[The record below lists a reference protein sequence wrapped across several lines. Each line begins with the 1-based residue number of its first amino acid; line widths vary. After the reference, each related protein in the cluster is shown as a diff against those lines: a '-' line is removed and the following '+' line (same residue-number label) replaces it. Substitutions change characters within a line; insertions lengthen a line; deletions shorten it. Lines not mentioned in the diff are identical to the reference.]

1 MTTGDARGGA
11 FALIVATDTYQ
22 DSRLVQLRS
31 PARDAEELAGVLTD
45 PKIGGYQVQSF
56 MNEQTHL
63 LNEEIEG
70 FFADRLPQDTLLLYL
85 SCHGVKDVDGRLR
98 FATKSTKMNR
108 LAATAISA
116 EFVYEQVDRSRAQNV
131 LVLLDCCY
139 SGSYLRGHRARSVDR
154 ADIGA
159 LQGRGRA
166 VITSSTSVEY
176 SFEIDT
182 GRVEGA
188 PVASVFTAAIIEGLR
203 TGQADR
209 DGDGLVSVDDLYGY
223 VFESVRERTPHQTP
237 EKKWGDIRG
246 DFIVARNP
254 YPPADI
260 AEPLPPELAEA
271 LNSPY
276 SRVRV
281 GAVEE
286 LTSLARGSHPGI
298 ARTASETLKALVADD
313 SKLVSSAAQRAL
325 AALSQPETSRAPA
338 AQTASAQPDP
348 EDRRNAHS
356 ARNSQGAA
364 SRPPGTHRTSQA
376 DGEGQRPAH
385 SAPAGSRA
393 AGGESRKPLAMSVQD
408 RRDSPDGPSS
418 FADWDPQITKKARLL
433 VVYLIPFITLEFAFL
448 VLPIL
453 ALSRDRLVRMNAIQ
467 SFLICL
473 TAAPA
478 IGFSIAA
485 NLVTT
490 PAPKVFWA
498 IFAALCGITTIGLQF
513 FCIARVRVGEQP
525 RLRVLTRV
533 AYTLA
538 YGRTSIEKSTKAG
551 R

>member
-1 MTTGDARGGA
+1 MGSADSAGGGA

-22 DSRLVQLRS
+22 DSQLVRLRS
-31 PARDAEELAGVLTD
+31 PAHDAEELGGVLTD
-45 PKIGGYQVQSF
+45 PMIGGYRVHSF

-70 FFADRLPQDTLLLYL
+70 FFADRLPQDTLVLYL

-116 EFVYEQVDRSRAQNV
+116 EFVYEQVDRCRARNI

-154 ADIGA
+154 AEVGGV
-159 LQGRGRA
+159 QGRGRA

-182 GRVEGA
+182 GKVEGT

-203 TGQADR
+203 TGKADR

-254 YPPADI
+254 YPPAAI
-260 AEPLPPELAEA
+260 AEPLPAELTEA

-286 LTSLARGSHPGI
+286 LTSLARGTHPGI
-298 ARTASETLKALVADD
+298 ARTASRALEALLTDD
-313 SKLVSSAAQRAL
+313 SKLVSAAATAAL
-325 AALSQPETSRAPA
+325 AVLSQPEPRK
-338 AQTASAQPDP
+338 
-348 EDRRNAHS
+348 
-356 ARNSQGAA
+356 
-364 SRPPGTHRTSQA
+364 
-376 DGEGQRPAH
+376 
-385 SAPAGSRA
+385 APAG
-393 AGGESRKPLAMSVQD
+393 Q
-408 RRDSPDGPSS
+408 
-418 FADWDPQITKKARLL
+418 T
-433 VVYLIPFITLEFAFL
+433 
-448 VLPIL
+448 
-453 ALSRDRLVRMNAIQ
+453 
-467 SFLICL
+467 
-473 TAAPA
+473 
-478 IGFSIAA
+478 
-485 NLVTT
+485 
-490 PAPKVFWA
+490 
-498 IFAALCGITTIGLQF
+498 
-513 FCIARVRVGEQP
+513 VG
-525 RLRVLTRV
+525 
-533 AYTLA
+533 Y
-538 YGRTSIEKSTKAG
+538 
-551 R
+551 